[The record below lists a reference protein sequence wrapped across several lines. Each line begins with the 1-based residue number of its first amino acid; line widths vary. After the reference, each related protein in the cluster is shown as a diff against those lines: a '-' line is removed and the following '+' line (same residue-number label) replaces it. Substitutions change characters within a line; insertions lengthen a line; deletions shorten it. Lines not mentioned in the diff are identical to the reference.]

1 MRFLIDAQLP
11 VKLVDVLNG
20 LGHDATHTLHLPL
33 KNSTPDGAIRELSE
47 NEERIVIS
55 KDTDF
60 LASHLINGIPRKLLI
75 VRTGNIKNRVL
86 LDIFR
91 AHHGVLEVYFEQA
104 DLVEMHPT
112 ELVVHKR

>member
-1 MRFLIDAQLP
+1 ME
-11 VKLVDVLNG
+11 VLNDF
-20 LGHDATHTLHLPL
+20 GHDATHTLHLPL
-33 KNSTPDGAIRELSE
+33 KNNTPDGAIRELSE
-47 NEERIVIS
+47 REERMVIS

-60 LASHLINGIPRKLLI
+60 LASHLITGSPRKLLV

-91 AHHGVLEVYFEQA
+91 KHHGVIETYFEKA